1 NWEFVCLLVP
11 GDTVRSIL
19 CDLECKPVLPDLPR
33 RVLAD
38 SGMAERLK
46 TLHRQ
51 LSNDGDLLAKQS
63 ITFEVIGDFFR
74 RYSTLRFRPGR
85 VKAEK
90 DRVRHA
96 RDLLHERFAES
107 MPLAR
112 LAADAGLSPYY
123 FLRTFRATVGMT
135 PHAYLN
141 QVRVLEAKRRLAE
154 GASPAETALACG

>member
-1 NWEFVCLLVP
+1 
-11 GDTVRSIL
+11 
-19 CDLECKPVLPDLPR
+19 
-33 RVLAD
+33 
-38 SGMAERLK
+38 
-46 TLHRQ
+46 
-51 LSNDGDLLAKQS
+51 KQS

-154 GASPAETALACG
+154 GASPAETALACGFCDQSHMIRQFKRTEYVTPGGYQSAYQGPRSSRQRPGSADVGVRLSEIASR